1 MTEGAMPSTDLM
13 RRSTILIVDDEPA
26 NVVLLERLLKREG
39 FSRLLTTTDPRRA
52 LPLFQEH
59 PVDLVLLDLMMPE
72 LDGYAL
78 LEAFSR
84 LIPAQ
89 AYLPIL
95 VLTADVTLAARRRA
109 LSLGA
114 RDFLTKPFDAVEAV
128 LRIFNLLETRLLTLE
143 LARHGLARPET
154 ERPLFE

>member
-1 MTEGAMPSTDLM
+1 MPSTDLM

-78 LEAFSR
+78 LEAFS
-84 LIPAQ
+84 A
-89 AYLPIL
+89 
-95 VLTADVTLAARRRA
+95 
-109 LSLGA
+109 
-114 RDFLTKPFDAVEAV
+114 
-128 LRIFNLLETRLLTLE
+128 
-143 LARHGLARPET
+143 
-154 ERPLFE
+154 